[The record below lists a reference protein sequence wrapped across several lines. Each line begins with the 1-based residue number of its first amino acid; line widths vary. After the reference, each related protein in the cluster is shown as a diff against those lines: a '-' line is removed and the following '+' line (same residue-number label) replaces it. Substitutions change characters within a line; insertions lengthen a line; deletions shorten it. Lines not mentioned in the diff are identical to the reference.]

1 MFEEL
6 DALWRSSTIKPS
18 FELVH
23 VVLALFMF
31 EENKEGIGRYR
42 LQKELSIGSGT
53 VKSLIKKLNEDLNF
67 IKVLKE
73 EKIIKGH
80 ILTKIGLE
88 FVKKIKQ
95 KVPLIEVG
103 DPSVIKEVIIK
114 SEGKSSYFCLIRNSI
129 DRITNGIE
137 QRDAAIK
144 IGGFGAT
151 CLLYDGKDLIFPS
164 SPLSKNSIKPIVV
177 RDNVFEYISS
187 IIQKKGFQLKENDVI
202 IIGIGK
208 SPENARLA
216 ALNAALTLI

>member
-6 DALWRSSTIKPS
+6 DALWRSQTIKPS

-151 CLLYDGKDLIFPS
+151 CLLYDGKDLVFPS
-164 SPLSKNSIKPIVV
+164 SSLSKNSIKPIVV

-187 IIQKKGFQLKENDVI
+187 IIQKRGFQLKENDVI

-208 SPENARLA
+208 SLENARLA

>member
-151 CLLYDGKDLIFPS
+151 CLLYDGKDLVFPS
-164 SPLSKNSIKPIVV
+164 SSLSKNSSGQIVV

-187 IIQKKGFQLKENDVI
+187 IIQKRGFQLKENDVI

-208 SPENARLA
+208 SLENARLA

>member
-151 CLLYDGKDLIFPS
+151 CLLYDGKDLVFPS
-164 SPLSKNSIKPIVV
+164 SSLSKNSIKPIVV

-187 IIQKKGFQLKENDVI
+187 IIQKRGFQLKENDVI